1 LPGIFVLKDP
11 LKKCYDLCQKTAR
24 ISMNRTASLLLVFV
38 SMSLSA
44 VIAGKMDAQA
54 PSRAPDGGTSYR
66 VEGIDLLPLPG
77 MPLTGKSNIEWTRTL
92 EDGSTVTVHLEANLA
107 RDSAGHMYRERRSFV
122 PANSS
127 EQPRLNEI
135 MLFDPAAR
143 TKTTCTLATKKCVVV
158 DYSPRREFVLQNPGS
173 FAHDTRFLAREG
185 LGENTISGMSVVG
198 TRETTTIN
206 AGVVGNE
213 SALVSTREFWYSA
226 AIRTNLLVTR
236 NDPREGKQT
245 IALTDLSL
253 AEPDPR
259 TFEVPEGYTVLD
271 QRVPARALR

>member
-1 LPGIFVLKDP
+1 MIRPTP
-11 LKKCYDLCQKTAR
+11 
-24 ISMNRTASLLLVFV
+24 LLLILV
-38 SMSLSA
+38 SVSLSA
-44 VIAGKMDAQA
+44 GMAGRTLAQA
-54 PSRAPDGGTSYR
+54 ALRAPDGGTSYR
-66 VEGIDLLPLPG
+66 VDGVDLLPLPG

-92 EDGSTVTVHLEANLA
+92 EDGSTVTVQLKANLA

-127 EQPRLNEI
+127 QEPRLNQI
-135 MLFDPAAR
+135 MLFDPDAR
-143 TKTTCTLATKKCVVV
+143 TKTTCTLATKTCVVI
-158 DYSPRREFVLQNPGS
+158 DYHPRQAFALQNPGS
-173 FAHDTRFLAREG
+173 FAHNTRFLARES
-185 LGENTISGMSVVG
+185 LGENSINGMSVVG

-206 AGVVGNE
+206 AGGVGNE

-236 NDPREGKQT
+236 TDPREGKQT

-259 TFEVPEGYTVLD
+259 TFELPQGYTVLD
-271 QRVPARALR
+271 QRASAQAVR